1 MANELLIR
9 MGDEQDA
16 QTLVKSNIAMAWETE
31 QKELSPD
38 VVTRGVKNLLS
49 HPRHGFYVVAEI
61 DHQVVGSLMVTYEWS
76 DWRDALFWWIQS
88 VYIRPEYRK
97 QSVFRRLYGFVKEK
111 ALRETDVCGLR
122 LYVERDNTIA
132 QRTYE
137 SIGMIPA
144 PYRFYE
150 ESFMER

>member
-9 MGDEQDA
+9 MGEGLDA
-16 QTLVKSNIAMAWETE
+16 QALVKSNIAMAWETE
-31 QKELSPD
+31 QKKLSPD
-38 VVTRGVKNLLS
+38 VVARGVKNLLS
-49 HPRHGFYVVAEI
+49 HPRHGFYVIAEI

-88 VYIRPEYRK
+88 VYIKPEYRK
-97 QSVFRRLYGFVKEK
+97 QSVFRRLYEFVKEK
-111 ALRETDVCGLR
+111 ALLETDVCGLR
-122 LYVERDNTIA
+122 LYVEQENMIA

-144 PYRFYE
+144 PYRLYE
-150 ESFMER
+150 ESLMER